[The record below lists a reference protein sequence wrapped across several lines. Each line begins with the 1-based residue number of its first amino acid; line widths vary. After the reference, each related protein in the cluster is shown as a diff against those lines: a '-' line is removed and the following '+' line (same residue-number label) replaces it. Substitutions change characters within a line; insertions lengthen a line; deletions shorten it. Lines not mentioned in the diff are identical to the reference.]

1 MTSTILSKK
10 SFLVLVGILLAG
22 ILATMLVFLPRNA
35 GAAMVTG
42 DMHGYAWSDTVGWIS
57 LNCAEGGATG
67 GSICPTS
74 NYKVS
79 VVSNNFTGYAWSDN
93 VGWISFKSAD
103 VALCGG
109 SSPTLNDTTGEISG
123 WVRVLSAPTTSAAN
137 GCMSLRGSGY
147 GLRYDAATP
156 SPHYPAYKKVSGF
169 AWGDLVVGWTDFTYA
184 ALDGGVSTSG
194 LWVGRTTYGDQTVLP
209 GTAHQQVAEY
219 WVKNLSTTESVGLT
233 KLTVKFNAAGA
244 PMTNFTSFKLSL
256 DDTPVSATFTP
267 VTGSPDTYTVNVAPK
282 VLGTTTTNTT
292 KVNVYANF
300 GTSIGGTFSTTLLAN
315 GNGVTTGLGVNSGSA
330 VMGQTMTIGTIP
342 STALHLLVNGMP
354 SVTLSS
360 PAGGPAT
367 FSWSA
372 GSSIASCTA
381 VRDTIDS
388 GETYWY
394 SGDPSPVTLPTGW
407 KGPVTIPANTTS
419 SVAHHVYGLN
429 CTTST
434 GSSISDTVTVDVPG
448 IVPSVDLKV
457 NGVDGPIAIP
467 YGGAVALSWTSTD
480 VTSCTVD
487 SAGWLTT
494 DSTYW
499 AVGASRTTNQALPP
513 GWVVVT
519 PMAPGTYEYGI
530 KCMRP
535 GTLVDDS
542 VKITID
548 PTLTPTTTT
557 GGGTGGGGT
566 TTGASGRPPWRE
578 I

>member
-1 MTSTILSKK
+1 MTSTIFSKK
-10 SFLVLVGILLAG
+10 NFLVLAGILLAG
-22 ILATMLVFLPRNA
+22 ILAITLTSLPKNA

-42 DMHGYAWSDTVGWIS
+42 DMHGYAWSDTIGWIS
-57 LNCAEGGATG
+57 LNCAEGSSTG
-67 GSICPTS
+67 GSNCSTS

-137 GCMSLRGSGY
+137 GCISLRGSGY

-156 SPHYPAYKKVSGF
+156 SPHYPSYKKVSGF

-194 LWVGRTTYGDQTVLP
+194 LWVNRTTYTDQTVVPSTL
-209 GTAHQQVAEY
+209 HQQVGEY
-219 WVKNLSTTESVGLT
+219 WIKNTGTTESVGLT
-233 KLTVKFNAAGA
+233 KLTIKFNPDGVL
-244 PMTNFTSFKLSL
+244 MTNFTNFRVTL
-256 DDTPVSATFTP
+256 DGVPVSATFTP
-267 VTGSPDTYTVNVAPK
+267 VAGSPDTYTVNVAPK
-282 VLGTTTTNTT
+282 TLSVGTAVGNTT
-292 KVNVYANF
+292 VVDIFADF
-300 GTSIGGTFSTTLLAN
+300 GIATSGTLSTTLIAN
-315 GNGVTTGLGVNSGSA
+315 GNGVTTGVGVNSGTA
-330 VMGQTMTIGTIP
+330 ITGQTMTIGTVAP
-342 STALHLLVNGMP
+342 TSLNLRVNGMP
-354 SVTLSS
+354 TYVFTTS
-360 PAGGPAT
+360 AGGPVT
-367 FSWSA
+367 FSWTA
-372 GSSIASCTA
+372 GSGIRVCTA

-388 GETYWY
+388 SEVYWY

-419 SVAHHVYGLN
+419 SLARHVYGLN

-448 IVPSVDLKV
+448 TVPSVDMKV

-480 VTSCTVD
+480 VTSCSVD
-487 SAGWLTT
+487 PAYMT
-494 DSTYW
+494 DPTYW
-499 AVGASRTTNQALPP
+499 GAGTSRATSQALPP
-513 GWVVVT
+513 GWVIVVPSGPRAYT
-519 PMAPGTYEYGI
+519 YGI
-530 KCMRP
+530 KCTNGSAFVEDR
-535 GTLVDDS
+535 VQ
-542 VKITID
+542 ITVD
-548 PTLTPTTTT
+548 PTITPTTTA
-557 GGGTGGGGT
+557 GGTGGGGT
-566 TTGASGRPPWRE
+566 TTGIPGRPPWRE